1 MARAIALTLILFCG
15 VSSAMDPARGKQVL
29 RDQNCLSCHNVRGE
43 GGTKAPDLSARLV
56 DHYTPAALASLLWNH
71 LPEMWSTM
79 PKNAAIPQ
87 PSPRD
92 AEDLFGYLYTAHF
105 ANPPGNEMRGER
117 AFEQRGCA
125 ACHTKGPGMP
135 MENWKGIH
143 DPFALVQQMW
153 NHSSLMRESRYNKGV
168 MFERLSSRD
177 LADITSYATRGLAR
191 DTAPQTLPEST
202 LGEALFKSNCGG
214 CHPAIVDLR
223 KRMRDR
229 TPLEVASALWNHA
242 TNMQT
247 VPLAAPSDMRNIV
260 GYVWNLQFTPQGDP
274 AAGAKTFADKGCSGC
289 HQQMARG
296 ERVYTAYSMISL
308 WWQHGPLMKQ
318 DAQGKNR
325 ARWQDL
331 SADDVDNLVAYMNR
345 RQ

>member
-105 ANPPGNEMRGER
+105 ANPPGNEMRGRTRLRTTRMRRLPHQGARHANGELEGNSR
-117 AFEQRGCA
+117 SLRV
-125 ACHTKGPGMP
+125 GPADV
-135 MENWKGIH
+135 ESL
-143 DPFALVQQMW
+143 LVDA
-153 NHSSLMRESRYNKGV
+153 RSRYNKGV